1 MMRLRLLSFTLFLSM
16 FFTAQAWAAATL
28 TLHGKLIN
36 LTCKIG
42 NDQPIDIDFGDE
54 VVVDLLDGQRYQR
67 DVPLQITCNNDYKGE
82 LNFTVS
88 GTASFED
95 SVIETTIPDLGIRFL
110 NASSNKPIEINKAY
124 PYKNNDNV
132 DLIVVPVKAPNA
144 KLTGGD
150 FNASAQL
157 LVEPQ

>member
-1 MMRLRLLSFTLFLSM
+1 MRLRFLSFSLILSM
-16 FFTAQAWAAATL
+16 LFVAQTWAAAEL

-36 LTCKIG
+36 LTCKIS

-54 VVVDLLDGQRYQR
+54 VVVDLLDGQHYQR
-67 DVPLQITCNNDYKGE
+67 DVPLQITCNQEYNGE
-82 LNFTVS
+82 LNFTVV
-88 GTASFED
+88 GVTSFED
-95 SVIETTIPDLGIRFL
+95 SALETTIPDLGIRFL
-110 NASSNKPIEINKAY
+110 DASSNKPIEIGKSY

-150 FNASAQL
+150 FNASAEL